1 MEKDFEVIGY
11 TCDYPYVNLELKN
24 NNIAEY
30 EMALLICH
38 IEEIKKGMKVKKIYK
53 TTSKGTLIKYEAIE
67 SEKEALEY
75 ADKIKN
81 MIDKYNNKYRD

>member
-1 MEKDFEVIGY
+1 MNRGYKVSGY
-11 TCDYPYVNLELKN
+11 TINYPYINLELKN
-24 NNIAEY
+24 KKIHEY

-38 IEEIKKGMKVKKIYK
+38 IEEIKKGMEVKKIYK
-53 TTSKGTLIKYEAIE
+53 TTSKGTSIKYEAIE